1 MPDLRG
7 PNQSGPDL
15 RGQGISRLWRSL
27 AGALAALAWAG
38 AAAATPPVWVV
49 RDKDSELVIF
59 GSVHVLP
66 PNMAWAP
73 PVLRDALATA
83 DDIWFELP
91 VDAQTESETAALAT
105 QVGVLPPDGS
115 LFKLLTPE
123 DGVLMSRVAEA
134 YGVSTALL
142 DRLQPWLAEISLAGG
157 AYRKAGAGAE
167 GGVEKVVAGMVTPTA
182 KREAFETPAE
192 QIALLSNGSLDEQIA
207 SLRETLH
214 EMEDKPGE
222 FDILLKAWMDGD
234 VAALRREA
242 VDPIRQTS
250 PELFRRLIADR
261 NARWTEVL
269 DTRLKGHGHTVVVVG
284 VGHLI
289 GPDSVPARLRALGY
303 SVTGP

>member
-1 MPDLRG
+1 MGRFWT
-7 PNQSGPDL
+7 S
-15 RGQGISRLWRSL
+15 I
-27 AGALAALAWAG
+27 AALFAALALAG
-38 AAAATPPVWVV
+38 SAVAAPPVWVV

-66 PNMAWAP
+66 PSMEWAP
-73 PVLRDALATA
+73 PALRDALRDA

-91 VDAQTESETAALAT
+91 VDAQTETQTAALAA
-105 QVGVLPPDGS
+105 QVGVLPPDAS

-123 DGVLMSRVAEA
+123 DAGLMDRVAEA

-157 AYRKAGAGAE
+157 AYRKAGAGAD
-167 GGVEKVVAGMVTPTA
+167 GGVEKVVAGMVTPKA
-182 KREAFETPAE
+182 RREAFETPAE
-192 QIALLSNGSLDEQIA
+192 QIALLSNGKLDEQIA

-222 FDILLKAWMDGD
+222 FQILLDAWMKGD
-234 VAALRREA
+234 VDALWREA
-242 VDPIRQTS
+242 VVPIRDTS
-250 PELFRRLIADR
+250 PELYRRLIEER
-261 NARWTEVL
+261 NARWTQIL
-269 DTRLKGHGHTVVVVG
+269 DTRLKGHGRTVVVVG

-289 GPDSVPARLRALGY
+289 GPGGVPARLRALGY